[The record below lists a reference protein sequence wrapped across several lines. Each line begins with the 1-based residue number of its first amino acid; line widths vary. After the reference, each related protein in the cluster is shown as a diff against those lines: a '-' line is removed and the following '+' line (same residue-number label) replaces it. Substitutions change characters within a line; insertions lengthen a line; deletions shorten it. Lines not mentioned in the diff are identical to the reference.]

1 MKEIKISIKLK
12 AVKLF
17 LNGDTFDEI
26 AKQLGIA
33 KGSVVNII
41 DDFRNG
47 LLPLPFGMVEYVD
60 ELRHL
65 VVDLKKQQTTI
76 AAVKPCLKIHTRMK
90 EMGVGDEQVEQWLD
104 ICQGIA
110 STTVGNDQFVQSA
123 LELAEVTAANGM
135 SYQSVVEDYN
145 CKLESSKKLNTEIQH
160 KEKQKAQS
168 TAELNTITKAAT
180 TAQDSFT
187 KQKKGLESQTEEHI
201 KQHNLSWEKV
211 NTVTAIL
218 NTELGQIGLD
228 QKGISEI
235 SKQIA
240 ETGSL
245 TVTNKQLDEKK
256 NELQSEI
263 DNLKKEE
270 VHFEGSVKTLSNIN
284 GKLFDL
290 AYVRGR
296 QNDELNIIITKQ
308 EANLK
313 DLNQSMLQGV
323 TTIYEANLIVAFLV
337 SPKGLDDY
345 NLDRLVRLMVALR
358 QKRLGVALEQ
368 GRDAE
373 GNLTC
378 QCTIP
383 VIGNL
388 ENKDIDMDTI
398 RERLAL
404 QLMPLV
410 KDKFVPI
417 LQHQME
423 VIESHTAGGTV
434 MLHKL
439 GYQV

>member
-1 MKEIKISIKLK
+1 MKEIKMNTKLK

-26 AKQLGIA
+26 AQQLGIA

-47 LLPLPFGMVEYVD
+47 LLPLPFGMAEYVD

-65 VVDLKKQQTTI
+65 VVDLKKHQTTI
-76 AAVKPCLKIHTRMK
+76 AAVKPCFKIHARMK

-104 ICQGIA
+104 ISENIA
-110 STTVGNDQFVQSA
+110 STTVTNGQFVKSA

-145 CKLESSKKLNTEIQH
+145 CKRESNKKLSIDIQH
-160 KEKQKAQS
+160 KEKQNAQA
-168 TAELNTITKAAT
+168 TAELDTITKAAV
-180 TAQDSFT
+180 TAQDNFT
-187 KQKKGLESQTEEHI
+187 KQKEGLESQMEEHI

-211 NTVTAIL
+211 NTVAAII

-235 SKQIA
+235 SKQVA

-245 TVTNKQLDEKK
+245 TIINKQLDEKK
-256 NELQSEI
+256 NDLQSEI
-263 DNLKKEE
+263 DDLKKEE
-270 VHFEGSVKTLSNIN
+270 VHFKGSVKSLSDIN
-284 GKLFDL
+284 GKIVNSLL
-290 AYVRGR
+290 VKGPQR
-296 QNDELNIIITKQ
+296 DELNAIIKEQ
-308 EANLK
+308 MANLK
-313 DLNQSMLQGV
+313 DLNQSILQG
-323 TTIYEANLIVAFLV
+323 TTILFEANLIAAFLIL
-337 SPKGLDDY
+337 PNGLDNDK
-345 NLDRLVRLMVALR
+345 LDKFVRLMVALR

-368 GRDAE
+368 GKDAA

-388 ENKDIDMDTI
+388 DDKDIDMDII
-398 RERLAL
+398 RNQLAL
-404 QLMPLV
+404 NLMPLV
-410 KDKFVPI
+410 KDKFIPL
-417 LQHQME
+417 LQHDME
-423 VIESHTAGGTV
+423 LALCKAERPLFGG
-434 MLHKL
+434 
-439 GYQV
+439 QV